1 MKPPADAG
9 APLSR
14 AIVDGGLPLALWAL
28 HFTACYVLALVGCG
42 ETPQA
47 NGSASLRW
55 SLGAVS
61 AAAVAAVAALLWRA
75 VRRACRD
82 DAGLLATVRLAAALL
97 ALTGVVWGSVPAL
110 ALASCGDESAPD
122 RLALSSPSSL
132 PGSRSAAGA
141 TTSASP
147 PSP

>member
-55 SLGAVS
+55 SLGAVCGRRRRHCGT
-61 AAAVAAVAALLWRA
+61 AWRA

-82 DAGLLATVRLAAALL
+82 DAGCWRRCA
-97 ALTGVVWGSVPAL
+97 W
-110 ALASCGDESAPD
+110 
-122 RLALSSPSSL
+122 
-132 PGSRSAAGA
+132 
-141 TTSASP
+141 P
-147 PSP
+147 PLCWR